1 MASFFNTKKA
11 LLLVNPVSGKLKAK
25 STLFDMILVLNRQNI
40 QTTVQITQG
49 KGHAA
54 QATKEAG
61 ETGFN
66 MVICCGGDGTLNE
79 TITGM
84 MKAKKKLPI
93 GYIPTGST
101 NDFANSMGISSI
113 PTEAAEQ
120 IAKLC
125 PVPVDIGQF
134 DGNRYFAYIAS
145 FGIFTSVSY
154 STPQATKNILGHLAY
169 VLEGVKDLTKIQS
182 HHVVAQTKTNRYEG
196 DYIFGAVCNTTSVAG
211 IVKIAPDLVAT
222 NDGLF
227 EVLLIKMP
235 KNPAELHKIVM
246 GLTFSDFSDEMF
258 EFFKTEEIQFDTNPD
273 LGWTLDGEFASVE
286 DGTAV
291 IKNLHQAISVYV

>member
-11 LLLVNPVSGKLKAK
+11 LLLVNPTSGKLKAK
-25 STLFDMILVLNRQNI
+25 SNLFDVISVLNRENF

-49 KGHAA
+49 KGHAI
-54 QATKEAG
+54 QATKDAYAAG
-61 ETGFN
+61 FDL
-66 MVICCGGDGTLNE
+66 VICCGGDGTLNE

-84 MKAKKKLPI
+84 MEARKKLPL
-93 GYIPTGST
+93 GYIPAGST
-101 NDFANSMGISSI
+101 NDFANSMGISTN

-120 IAKLC
+120 IAKLS

-134 DGNRYFAYIAS
+134 DANRYFAYIAS

-154 STPQATKNILGHLAY
+154 NTPQATKNVLGHLAY
-169 VLEGVKDLTKIQS
+169 ILEGVKDLTNIQS
-182 HHVVAQTKTNRYEG
+182 HHVIAETKTKRYEG

-227 EVLLIKMP
+227 EVILIKMP
-235 KNPAELHKIVM
+235 KNPAELHKIVI
-246 GLTFSDFSDEMF
+246 GLTFSDFSDEIF
-258 EFFKTEEIQFDTNPD
+258 EFFKTDEVRFSTNPD
-273 LGWTLDGEFASVE
+273 LSWTLDGEFASVE
-286 DGTAV
+286 KGTPV
-291 IKNLHQAISVYV
+291 IKNLHQAISVYS